1 MVARLPLLLG
11 APCPRGAA
19 WAEGDGQPASLG
31 LAAGSRQGARS
42 VCPCTRPGSR
52 QLVYSCSRALGQT
65 GGPQAALSSESSMR
79 PREPEGSARST
90 EAQAGGDPSHGTYRP
105 SRPQLHPTGRVRPSE
120 RRAGD
125 GPRGVPWLWSRSG
138 SGRTV
143 SWPGRRWL
151 GGSQGAAALGGCGDR
166 CVCPVV
172 PCMAVQVD
180 RPFPLPGPRPG
191 RRGRELAGPCRP
203 VEKGPSCCRCP
214 PCLTRWPSTFP
225 TRSGTC

>member
-11 APCPRGAA
+11 APCPRGAT

-105 SRPQLHPTGRVRPSE
+105 SRPQLRPLS
-120 RRAGD
+120 
-125 GPRGVPWLWSRSG
+125 
-138 SGRTV
+138 
-143 SWPGRRWL
+143 
-151 GGSQGAAALGGCGDR
+151 AALGTGLGVSPGCG
-166 CVCPVV
+166 
-172 PCMAVQVD
+172 
-180 RPFPLPGPRPG
+180 
-191 RRGRELAGPCRP
+191 RGLALAGLSPGLGVGGWGVLRVLLPWAGVGTGVCVPSCRAWPCRWTDRSPCQGPAPGGAGVSRPARAAPLRRARPAAGARP
-203 VEKGPSCCRCP
+203 V
-214 PCLTRWPSTFP
+214 
-225 TRSGTC
+225 